1 MRWFVIHTR
10 SNAEKQALSHLRN
23 QGFTAY
29 LPCYGKRRS
38 HARRIDMI
46 QAPVFPR
53 YLFVQMDAEYAPWRA
68 IRSTVGVV
76 DIIRHGDQPVP
87 VPQGVVESIQAREDH
102 NGLVVIADQFH
113 KGEPLRISAGA
124 FRGHTGLFEC
134 GGDQA
139 RVVVLLE
146 LLGRSVRV
154 SVSPQA
160 VARAA

>member
-1 MRWFVIHTR
+1 MRWFVVHTR
-10 SNAEKQALSHLRN
+10 SNAEKQALAHLRN

-29 LPCYGKRRS
+29 LPCYSKRRN
-38 HARRIDMI
+38 HARRVDTV

-53 YLFVQMDAEYAPWRA
+53 YIFIRMDAENARWRA

-76 DIIRHGDQPVP
+76 DIIRHGDRPVP
-87 VPQGVVESIQAREDH
+87 VPQGVVESIQAREGQ
-102 NGLVVIADQFH
+102 NGLVAILDTFS

-124 FRGHTGLFEC
+124 FQGHTGLFEC
-134 GGDQA
+134 RGDEA

-154 SVSPQA
+154 NVSAQA

>member
-10 SNAEKQALSHLRN
+10 ANAEKQALLHLGN

-38 HARRIDMI
+38 HARRIDTI
-46 QAPVFPR
+46 RAPVFPR
-53 YLFVQMDAEYAPWRA
+53 YLFIQMDTERAPWRA

-76 DIIRHGDQPVP
+76 DVIRHGDQPVP
-87 VPQGVVESIQAREDH
+87 VPQGVVESIQAREDQS
-102 NGLVVIADQFH
+102 GLVIIADQFH
-113 KGEPLRISAGA
+113 RGEKLRISAGA

-134 GGDQA
+134 SGDQA
-139 RVVVLLE
+139 RVIVLLE

-154 SVSPQA
+154 SVSAQA